1 MKVNNQSNDVQ
12 SIIVVHV
19 FRNAAAEMI
28 DCNDKSTIN
37 QIMPNQL
44 LVVLTLGV

>member
-1 MKVNNQSNDVQ
+1 MLYKCKIFRIAAVEMNNHYMKVNNQSNDVQ

-28 DCNDKSTIN
+28 DCNDK
-37 QIMPNQL
+37 
-44 LVVLTLGV
+44 